1 MSTSNSPGANVSGWS
16 IRRPIPT
23 IVLFLVLTLAG
34 LVSFGQLGID
44 LNPNIDFPG
53 VIVSVNQIGA
63 GPEELETQV
72 AKKVEDAVAGLGNI
86 DEIRST
92 VTDSNSTT
100 IVSFTLGTDIDRA
113 TNDVRDA
120 VSRIRQDLPQDI
132 QEPNVRRLEFEGGS
146 ILTYAVKSEQ
156 RSVEE
161 LSDLIDRTISR
172 SILSVQGV
180 ARVSRIG
187 GVDEEIRVDLDPDR
201 LNALNITATQVND
214 QIRSL
219 NVNLP
224 GGRADISGQE
234 QGIRTLGSAET
245 VAALQQYR
253 VVLPSGDAVPLET
266 LGSVENAY
274 GEVRQSAYLNDQP
287 VVAFAVFRSTGS
299 VIVSVEEGVRAQI
312 ASLEETLPEDIQ
324 FDLIFTQATEIRDSY
339 QASIDAL
346 VLGCILAVVVVGV
359 FLKDWR
365 ATLITACALPLS
377 IIPTF
382 LVINALG
389 YTLNSMT
396 LLALTLAVGNLVDD
410 AIVEIENVERHLRMG
425 KRPYQAALDST
436 AEVGLAVITTT
447 ATIVAVF
454 LPVAFMGGIPG
465 QFFQPFGVTV
475 ATSTMFSTLV
485 ARLMTPMLSAYL
497 MKDRRT
503 ELRQEQAIAAESGRY
518 TLVHDPLKLSN
529 PNGHNGNGS
538 NGNGSSGNG
547 SNGNGS
553 NGNGNGYHNGSIRPP
568 QKPGL
573 YPYRR
578 LLGAAL
584 RHRLMTIVLAIAFFI
599 GSLMLVP
606 LIPTNLFDSG
616 DTGLSRISV
625 ELAPGSTLENT
636 RQATERLAT
645 QILENPAV
653 LNVLSTEGG
662 DDGVNTA
669 TLFVRLKPTS
679 DRDISQREF
688 EQQAREL
695 FQQIPG
701 ARISFQ
707 SQSASGETKDLTVV
721 LKGDEPAA
729 LLTAAN
735 DLTQQMKSIPG
746 LVEVSSSASL
756 VQPEILII
764 PDPVK
769 AADLG
774 VSVQAIASTASLATI
789 GDTESNLAEF
799 DLGDRQIPIRVRLN
813 PESRDDISTLE
824 NLKVPNQTG
833 GLVPLVAVADLRF
846 GSGPA
851 QIDRFDRSRQ
861 VTVGSNLQGITLGQA
876 VQATNQL
883 PALQNL
889 PPSVTQQPSGDAEI
903 MRDIFSRF
911 LLALGT
917 AVLMIFAVLVLLYNN
932 FLYPF
937 AVMAALPLSIGGALM
952 GLLVTQ
958 KPLGLFAMIGVIL
971 LMGLVTKNSILLVDY
986 ALMAKQ
992 AGKSRREAVVEAGI
1006 TRLRPI
1012 LMTSIST
1019 VAGMVPIALEL
1030 GAGGEVRSPMAIA
1043 VIGGFTTSTLLT
1055 LVVVPVF
1062 FTYIDGFQEATGKLV
1077 RRFGRS
1083 KPRRP
1088 KKLQSTPSGTPVNK

>member
-1 MSTSNSPGANVSGWS
+1 MASQKNISGWS

-44 LNPNIDFPG
+44 LNPNIDFPA
-53 VIVSVNQIGA
+53 VVVSVDQIGA

-72 AKKVEDAVAGLGNI
+72 TKNIEDAVAGLGNI

-92 VTDSNSTT
+92 ITDGSSSTV
-100 IVSFTLGTDIDRA
+100 INFLLGTDIDRA

-146 ILTYAVKSEQ
+146 ILTYAVTSPQ

-180 ARVSRIG
+180 AQVNRIG
-187 GVDEEIRVDLDPDR
+187 GVDEEIRVDLDPTQ
-201 LNALNITATQVND
+201 LNALGITATQVND
-214 QIRSL
+214 QTRSF
-219 NVNLP
+219 NINLP
-224 GGRADISGQE
+224 GGRVDISGQE
-234 QGIRTLGSAET
+234 QGIRTLGSADT
-245 VAALQQYR
+245 VDTLRQYR
-253 VVLPSGDAVPLET
+253 IVLPSGDAVPLET
-266 LGSVENAY
+266 LGTVDNSY
-274 GEVRQSAYLNDQP
+274 REVRQSAYLNNEP
-287 VVAFAVFRSTGS
+287 VVAFSVRRSSGS
-299 VIVSVEEGVRAQI
+299 VLVSVEEGVRAQV
-312 ASLEETLPEDIQ
+312 AQLEETLPDDIE
-324 FDLIFTQATEIRDSY
+324 FELIFTLATDIRDSY

-346 VLGCILAVVVVGV
+346 VLGCILAVVVVGI

-382 LVINALG
+382 LVIQTLG

-410 AIVEIENVERHLRMG
+410 AIVEIENVERHLNMG

-475 ATSTMFSTLV
+475 AVSTMFSTLV
-485 ARLMTPMLSAYL
+485 ARLMTPMMSAYL
-497 MKDRRT
+497 MKDRRAA
-503 ELRQEQAIAAESGRY
+503 LRIQRNGDGRAKKGFQ
-518 TLVHDPLKLSN
+518 TIPFLSF
-529 PNGHNGNGS
+529 GTGNGSSSHGNGASDVNGSSNGSS
-538 NGNGSSGNG
+538 NGNGA
-547 SNGNGS
+547 
-553 NGNGNGYHNGSIRPP
+553 IRPP

-584 RHRLMTIVLAIAFFI
+584 RHRLMTIALAIAFFM

-606 LIPTNLFDSG
+606 LIPTSLFDSG
-616 DTGLSRISV
+616 DTGLSLVSV
-625 ELAPGSTLENT
+625 ELPPGSTLT
-636 RQATERLAT
+636 DTQQVTERLS
-645 QILENPAV
+645 QRILEGPAV
-653 LNVLSTEGG
+653 DNVLSTEGG
-662 DDGVNTA
+662 DDGINQA

-679 DRDISQREF
+679 ERDISQAQF
-688 EQQAREL
+688 EQQARDL

-707 SQSASGETKDLTVV
+707 SQGASGEGKDLTIV

-729 LLTAAN
+729 LMQAAN
-735 DLTQQMKSIPG
+735 ALTQAMKNIPG
-746 LVEVSSSASL
+746 LVEVNSTASL
-756 VQPEILII
+756 VQPEILIT
-764 PDPVK
+764 PDPAR

-774 VSVQAIASTASLATI
+774 VSVQSIANTVSLATI

-799 DLGDRQIPIRVRLN
+799 DLGDRQIPIRVRLT
-813 PESRDDISTLE
+813 PEARDDVSTLE
-824 NLKVPNQTG
+824 SLKVPSQTG
-833 GLVPLVAVADLRF
+833 QLVPLVAVADLRF

-851 QIDRFDRSRQ
+851 QIDRFDRARQ
-861 VTVGSNLQGITLGQA
+861 VSVGGNLQGITLGQA
-876 VQATNQL
+876 VQAVNQL

-889 PPSVTQQPSGDAEI
+889 PSSVSQQPSGDAEI

-911 LLALGT
+911 GLALGT

-952 GLLVTQ
+952 GLLVAQ

-986 ALMAKQ
+986 TLMAMQ
-992 AGKSRREAVVEAGI
+992 AGKSRREAVVEAGV

-1062 FTYIDGFQEATGKLV
+1062 FTYIDGFQAGVGQLIRGLGRGK
-1077 RRFGRS
+1077 RARS
-1083 KPRRP
+1083 P
-1088 KKLQSTPSGTPVNK
+1088 KKLKEAGETQTPVGK